1 MFASGV
7 QQSDSFI
14 YTYICIYIFIHTY
27 IHLYIYIY
35 IKIYINYTPEKSF
48 YVAQS
53 TWLLLVT

>member
-1 MFASGV
+1 MFVSGV

-14 YTYICIYIFIHTY
+14 YTYIYKFIHIY
-27 IHLYIYIY
+27 SFIHIY
-35 IKIYINYTPEKSF
+35 IKFYIKYTPEKSF